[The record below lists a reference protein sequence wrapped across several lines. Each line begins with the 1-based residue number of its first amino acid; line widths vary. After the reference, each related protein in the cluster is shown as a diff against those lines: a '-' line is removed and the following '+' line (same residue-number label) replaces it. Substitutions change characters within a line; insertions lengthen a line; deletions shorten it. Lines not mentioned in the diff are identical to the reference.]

1 MAPMAFL
8 HPHISE
14 GTHYPTVFCFS
25 FLTHSLT
32 LCHPA
37 LTYDTSQNLHL
48 TDFIVKKT
56 KVVLNLSTITGKEKW
71 VVNQAVLVST
81 LILKT
86 GIIQEEAL

>member
-1 MAPMAFL
+1 M
-8 HPHISE
+8 
-14 GTHYPTVFCFS
+14 
-25 FLTHSLT
+25 
-32 LCHPA
+32 
-37 LTYDTSQNLHL
+37 
-48 TDFIVKKT
+48 KKT